1 MKRIG
6 ITGGIGA
13 GKSLVAEI
21 IKAMGYPVYNSDER
35 AKELTDSNP
44 KIKEG
49 LIHLFGEEIYQND
62 TLNKFALAQAIFSD
76 ESLREKVNALIH
88 PIVREDYNLWALAQN
103 NSFVFNESAI
113 LFETGSFKNF
123 DAIILVYAPTELRI
137 KRIMKRDNCSE
148 NEVLK
153 RMNTQFSDEEKYNLT
168 EFRILN
174 DEQIPFLAQIE
185 EIIFSFYKITLPLF

>member
-76 ESLREKVNALIH
+76 DSLREKVNALIH

-103 NSFVFNESAI
+103 NSLVFNESAI
-113 LFETGSFKNF
+113 LFETRSFKNF
-123 DAIILVYAPTELRI
+123 DAIILVYAPKELRI

-153 RMNTQFSDEEKYNLT
+153 RMNSQFSDEEKFQYT
-168 EFRILN
+168 ELRILN
-174 DEQIPFLAQIE
+174 DEKKPLLEQIE
-185 EIIFSFYKITLPLF
+185 KIILKLI

>member
-21 IKAMGYPVYNSDER
+21 IKAMGYPVYNSDDR
-35 AKELTDSNP
+35 AKELTESNP

-62 TLNKFALAQAIFSD
+62 KLNKFALAQAIFSD

-88 PIVREDYNLWALAQN
+88 PIVREDFNLWALAQN
-103 NSFVFNESAI
+103 NSLVFNESAI

-123 DAIILVYAPTELRI
+123 DAIILVYAPKELRI

-153 RMNTQFSDEEKYNLT
+153 RMNSQFSDEEKYQLT
-168 EFRILN
+168 EFRVLN
-174 DEQIPFLAQIE
+174 DEQTPLLVQVE
-185 EIIFSFYKITLPLF
+185 QIIFSFLYPKNG

>member
-35 AKELTDSNP
+35 AKELTESNP

-76 ESLREKVNALIH
+76 ESFREKVNALIH
-88 PIVREDYNLWALAQN
+88 PIVREDFNLWALAQN
-103 NSFVFNESAI
+103 NSLVFNESAI
-113 LFETGSFKNF
+113 LFETGSYKNF
-123 DAIILVYAPTELRI
+123 DAIILVFAPIELRI
-137 KRIMKRDNCSE
+137 QRIMKRDNCSE

-153 RMNTQFSDEEKYNLT
+153 RMNSQFSDEEKYQLT
-168 EFRILN
+168 EFRVLN
-174 DEQIPFLAQIE
+174 DEQTPLLEQVE
-185 EIIFSFYKITLPLF
+185 EIILSFSLS

>member
-35 AKELTDSNP
+35 AKELTESNP
-44 KIKEG
+44 KIKAG

-62 TLNKFALAQAIFSD
+62 KLNKFALAQAIFSD
-76 ESLREKVNALIH
+76 ESVREKVNALIH
-88 PIVREDYNLWALAQN
+88 PIVREDFNLWALAQN
-103 NSFVFNESAI
+103 NSLVFNESAI

-123 DAIILVYAPTELRI
+123 DAIILVYAPKELRI

-153 RMNTQFSDEEKYNLT
+153 RMNAQFSDEEKYQLT
-168 EFRILN
+168 EFRVLN
-174 DEQIPFLAQIE
+174 DEQTPLLEQVEQI
-185 EIIFSFYKITLPLF
+185 ILSFSLS

>member
-88 PIVREDYNLWALAQN
+88 PIVREDFNLWALAQN
-103 NSFVFNESAI
+103 NSLVFNESAI
-113 LFETGSFKNF
+113 LFETRSFKNF
-123 DAIILVYAPTELRI
+123 DAIILVYAPKELRI

-153 RMNTQFSDEEKYNLT
+153 RMNSQFSDEEKYQLT
-168 EFRILN
+168 EFRVLN
-174 DEQIPFLAQIE
+174 DEQTPLLVQVEQI
-185 EIIFSFYKITLPLF
+185 ILNLSLS

>member
-35 AKELTDSNP
+35 AKELTESNP
-44 KIKEG
+44 KIKAG

-62 TLNKFALAQAIFSD
+62 KLNKFALAQAIFSD

-88 PIVREDYNLWALAQN
+88 PIVREDFNLWALAQN
-103 NSFVFNESAI
+103 NSLVFNESAI
-113 LFETGSFKNF
+113 LFETGSFQNF
-123 DAIILVYAPTELRI
+123 DAIILVYAPKELRI

-153 RMNTQFSDEEKYNLT
+153 RMNSQFSDEEKYQLT
-168 EFRILN
+168 EFRVLN
-174 DEQIPFLAQIE
+174 DEQTPLLKQVEQI
-185 EIIFSFYKITLPLF
+185 ILSFSLS

>member
-49 LIHLFGEEIYQND
+49 LIHLFGIEIYQND

-88 PIVREDYNLWALAQN
+88 PIVREDFNLWALAQN
-103 NSFVFNESAI
+103 NSLVFNESAI

-153 RMNTQFSDEEKYNLT
+153 RMNSQFSDEEKYQLT
-168 EFRILN
+168 EFRVLN
-174 DEQIPFLAQIE
+174 DEQTPLLVQVE
-185 EIIFSFYKITLPLF
+185 KIILNVSLS

>member
-35 AKELTDSNP
+35 AKELTESNP

-88 PIVREDYNLWALAQN
+88 PIVREDFNLWALAQN
-103 NSFVFNESAI
+103 NSLVFNESAI
-113 LFETGSFKNF
+113 LFETRSFKNF
-123 DAIILVYAPTELRI
+123 DAIILVYAPKELRI
-137 KRIMKRDNCSE
+137 QRIMKRDNCSE

-153 RMNTQFSDEEKYNLT
+153 RMNSQFSDEEKYQLT
-168 EFRILN
+168 EFRVLN
-174 DEQIPFLAQIE
+174 DEQTPLLKQVEQIILSFL
-185 EIIFSFYKITLPLF
+185 YPKNG

>member
-35 AKELTDSNP
+35 AKELTESNP

-76 ESLREKVNALIH
+76 DSLREKVNTLIH
-88 PIVREDYNLWALAQN
+88 PIVREDFNLWALAQN
-103 NSFVFNESAI
+103 NSLVFNESAI

-123 DAIILVYAPTELRI
+123 DAIILVYAPKELRI
-137 KRIMKRDNCSE
+137 KRIMKRDNCSK

-153 RMNTQFSDEEKYNLT
+153 RMNSQFSDEEKYQLT
-168 EFRILN
+168 EFRVLN
-174 DEQIPFLAQIE
+174 DEQTPLLVQVE
-185 EIIFSFYKITLPLF
+185 KIILNVSLP

>member
-88 PIVREDYNLWALAQN
+88 PIVREDFNLYTLAQN
-103 NSFVFNESAI
+103 AELVFNESAI

-153 RMNTQFSDEEKYNLT
+153 RMNSQFSDEEKYQLT
-168 EFRILN
+168 EFRVLNDGQTPLLVQVEKIILN
-174 DEQIPFLAQIE
+174 LLYP
-185 EIIFSFYKITLPLF
+185 KNG

>member
-35 AKELTDSNP
+35 AKELTESNP

-49 LIHLFGEEIYQND
+49 LIHLFGGEIYQND

-88 PIVREDYNLWALAQN
+88 PIVREDFNLYTLAQN
-103 NSFVFNESAI
+103 AELVFNESAI
-113 LFETGSFKNF
+113 LFETRSFKNF
-123 DAIILVYAPTELRI
+123 DAIILVYAPKEIRI
-137 KRIMKRDNCSE
+137 QRIMKRDNCSE

-153 RMNTQFSDEEKYNLT
+153 RMNSQFSDEEKYQLT
-168 EFRILN
+168 EFRVLN
-174 DEQIPFLAQIE
+174 DEQTPLLVQVE
-185 EIIFSFYKITLPLF
+185 KIILNVSLP

>member
-49 LIHLFGEEIYQND
+49 LIHLFGEEIYQNG

-88 PIVREDYNLWALAQN
+88 PIVREDFNLWALAQN
-103 NSFVFNESAI
+103 NSLVFNESAI

-123 DAIILVYAPTELRI
+123 DAIILVYAPIELRI

-153 RMNTQFSDEEKYNLT
+153 RMNSQFSDEEKYQLT
-168 EFRILN
+168 EFRVLN
-174 DEQIPFLAQIE
+174 DEQTPLLVQVE
-185 EIIFSFYKITLPLF
+185 KIILNLSLS

>member
-35 AKELTDSNP
+35 AKELMESNP

-49 LIHLFGEEIYQND
+49 LIHLFGVEIYQND
-62 TLNKFALAQAIFSD
+62 KLNKFALAQAIFSD
-76 ESLREKVNALIH
+76 ESQREKVNALIH
-88 PIVREDYNLWALAQN
+88 PIVREDFNLWALVQN
-103 NSFVFNESAI
+103 NSLVFNESAI
-113 LFETGSFKNF
+113 LFETGSFKKF
-123 DAIILVYAPTELRI
+123 DAIILVYAPKELRI

-153 RMNTQFSDEEKYNLT
+153 RMNSQFSDEEKYQLT
-168 EFRILN
+168 EFRVLN
-174 DEQIPFLAQIE
+174 DEQTPILEQVE
-185 EIIFSFYKITLPLF
+185 EIILSFSLS

>member
-35 AKELTDSNP
+35 AKELTESNP

-49 LIHLFGEEIYQND
+49 LIHLFGEEIYQNG

-88 PIVREDYNLWALAQN
+88 PIVREDFNLWALAQN
-103 NSFVFNESAI
+103 NSLVFNESAI
-113 LFETGSFKNF
+113 LFETGSFKKF

-153 RMNTQFSDEEKYNLT
+153 RMNSQFSDEEKYQLT
-168 EFRILN
+168 EFRVLN
-174 DEQIPFLAQIE
+174 DEQTPLLVQVEKIILSFL
-185 EIIFSFYKITLPLF
+185 YPKNG

>member
-35 AKELTDSNP
+35 AKELTESNP

-62 TLNKFALAQAIFSD
+62 KLNKFALAQAIFSD

-88 PIVREDYNLWALAQN
+88 PIVREDFNLWALAQN
-103 NSFVFNESAI
+103 NYLVFNESAI

-153 RMNTQFSDEEKYNLT
+153 RMNSQFSDEDKYQLT
-168 EFRILN
+168 EFRVLN
-174 DEQIPFLAQIE
+174 DEQTPLLEQVEQI
-185 EIIFSFYKITLPLF
+185 ILSFSLS

>member
-35 AKELTDSNP
+35 AKELTESNP

-88 PIVREDYNLWALAQN
+88 PIVREDFNLWALAQN
-103 NSFVFNESAI
+103 NSLVFNESAI

-123 DAIILVYAPTELRI
+123 DAIILVYAPKEIRI
-137 KRIMKRDNCSE
+137 QRIMKRDNCSE

-153 RMNTQFSDEEKYNLT
+153 RMNSQFSDEEKYQLT
-168 EFRILN
+168 EFRVLN
-174 DEQIPFLAQIE
+174 DEQTPLLEQVEQIILSFL
-185 EIIFSFYKITLPLF
+185 YPKNG

>member
-49 LIHLFGEEIYQND
+49 LIHLFGEEIYQNG

-88 PIVREDYNLWALAQN
+88 PIVREDFNLWALAQN
-103 NSFVFNESAI
+103 NSLVFNESAI

-123 DAIILVYAPTELRI
+123 DAIILVYAPKELRI

-153 RMNTQFSDEEKYNLT
+153 RMNSQFSDEEKYQLT
-168 EFRILN
+168 EFRVLN
-174 DEQIPFLAQIE
+174 DEQTPLLVQVE
-185 EIIFSFYKITLPLF
+185 KIILNLSLS

>member
-35 AKELTDSNP
+35 AKELTETNP

-49 LIHLFGEEIYQND
+49 LIHLFGGEIYQND

-76 ESLREKVNALIH
+76 DSLREKVNALIH
-88 PIVREDYNLWALAQN
+88 PIVREDFNLWALAQN
-103 NSFVFNESAI
+103 NSLVFNESAI

-123 DAIILVYAPTELRI
+123 DAIILVYAPKEIRI
-137 KRIMKRDNCSE
+137 QRIMKRDNCSE

-153 RMNTQFSDEEKYNLT
+153 RMNSQFSDEEKYQLT
-168 EFRILN
+168 EFRVLN
-174 DEQIPFLAQIE
+174 DEQTPLLVQVE
-185 EIIFSFYKITLPLF
+185 KIILNVSLS

>member
-44 KIKEG
+44 KIKAG

-62 TLNKFALAQAIFSD
+62 KLNKFALAQAIFSD
-76 ESLREKVNALIH
+76 DSQREKVNALIH
-88 PIVREDYNLWALAQN
+88 PIVREDFNLWALAQN
-103 NSFVFNESAI
+103 NSLVFNESAI
-113 LFETGSFKNF
+113 LFETGSFKIF

-153 RMNTQFSDEEKYNLT
+153 RINSQFSDEEKYELT
-168 EFRILN
+168 GFRVLN
-174 DEQIPFLAQIE
+174 DEQTPILEQVEQI
-185 EIIFSFYKITLPLF
+185 ILSFSLS

>member
-35 AKELTDSNP
+35 AKELTESNP

-88 PIVREDYNLWALAQN
+88 PIVREDFNLWALAQN
-103 NSFVFNESAI
+103 NSLVFNESAI

-123 DAIILVYAPTELRI
+123 DAIILVYAPKELRI

-153 RMNTQFSDEEKYNLT
+153 RMNSQFTDEEKYQLT
-168 EFRILN
+168 EFRVLN
-174 DEQIPFLAQIE
+174 DEQTPLLVQVE
-185 EIIFSFYKITLPLF
+185 KIILNLSLS

>member
-21 IKAMGYPVYNSDER
+21 IKVMGYPVYNSDER
-35 AKELTDSNP
+35 AKELTESNP

-62 TLNKFALAQAIFSD
+62 KLNKFALAQAIFSD
-76 ESLREKVNALIH
+76 DSLREKVNALIH
-88 PIVREDYNLWALAQN
+88 PIVREDFNLWALAQN
-103 NSFVFNESAI
+103 NTLVFNESAI

-123 DAIILVYAPTELRI
+123 DAVILVYAPKELRI

-153 RMNTQFSDEEKYNLT
+153 RMNSQFSDEEKYQLT
-168 EFRILN
+168 EFRVLN
-174 DEQIPFLAQIE
+174 DEQIPLLKQVEQI
-185 EIIFSFYKITLPLF
+185 ILSFSLS

>member
-35 AKELTDSNP
+35 AKELTESNP

-49 LIHLFGEEIYQND
+49 LIHLFGEEIYQNG

-88 PIVREDYNLWALAQN
+88 PIVREDFNLWALAQN
-103 NSFVFNESAI
+103 NSLVFNESAI

-123 DAIILVYAPTELRI
+123 DAIILVYAPKELRI

-153 RMNTQFSDEEKYNLT
+153 RMNSQFSDEEKYQLT
-168 EFRILN
+168 EFRVLN
-174 DEQIPFLAQIE
+174 DEQTPLLVQVE
-185 EIIFSFYKITLPLF
+185 KIILNVSLS

>member
-49 LIHLFGEEIYQND
+49 LIHLFGIEIYQND
-62 TLNKFALAQAIFSD
+62 TLNKFALAQAIFSN

-88 PIVREDYNLWALAQN
+88 PIVREDFNLWALAQN
-103 NSFVFNESAI
+103 NSLGFNESAI

-123 DAIILVYAPTELRI
+123 DAIILVYAPKELRI

-153 RMNTQFSDEEKYNLT
+153 RMNSQFSDEEKYQLT
-168 EFRILN
+168 EFRVLN
-174 DEQIPFLAQIE
+174 DEQTPLLEQVEQIILSFL
-185 EIIFSFYKITLPLF
+185 YPKNG

>member
-35 AKELTDSNP
+35 AKELTESNP

-88 PIVREDYNLWALAQN
+88 PIVREDFNLWALAQN
-103 NSFVFNESAI
+103 NSLVFNESAI

-123 DAIILVYAPTELRI
+123 DAIILVYAPKELRI

-153 RMNTQFSDEEKYNLT
+153 RMNSQFSDEEKYELT
-168 EFRILN
+168 EFRVLN
-174 DEQIPFLAQIE
+174 DEQTPLLKQVEQI
-185 EIIFSFYKITLPLF
+185 ILSFSLS

>member
-21 IKAMGYPVYNSDER
+21 IKAMDYPVYNSDER

-62 TLNKFALAQAIFSD
+62 KLNKFALAQAIFSD

-88 PIVREDYNLWALAQN
+88 PIVREDLNLWSLAQN
-103 NSFVFNESAI
+103 NSLVFNESAI

-123 DAIILVYAPTELRI
+123 DAIILVYAPEELRI

-153 RMNTQFSDEEKYNLT
+153 RMNSQFSDEEKYQLT
-168 EFRILN
+168 EFRVLN
-174 DEQIPFLAQIE
+174 DEQTPLLVQVE
-185 EIIFSFYKITLPLF
+185 QIIFSFLYPKNG

>member
-35 AKELTDSNP
+35 AKELTESNP

-103 NSFVFNESAI
+103 NSLVFNESAI
-113 LFETGSFKNF
+113 LFETGAFKNF
-123 DAIILVYAPTELRI
+123 DAIILVHAPTALRI
-137 KRIMKRDNCSE
+137 KRIIKRDNCTE
-148 NEVLK
+148 KEVIY
-153 RMNTQFSDEEKYNLT
+153 RMNSQFSDEEKYQLT
-168 EFRILN
+168 ESRVLN
-174 DEQIPFLAQIE
+174 DEQTPLLVQVE
-185 EIIFSFYKITLPLF
+185 KIILNLSLS

>member
-35 AKELTDSNP
+35 AKELTESNP

-88 PIVREDYNLWALAQN
+88 PIVREDFNLWTLAQN
-103 NSFVFNESAI
+103 NSLVFNESAI

-123 DAIILVYAPTELRI
+123 DAIILVYAPKELRI

-153 RMNTQFSDEEKYNLT
+153 RMNSQFSDEEKYQLT
-168 EFRILN
+168 EFRVLN
-174 DEQIPFLAQIE
+174 DEQTPLLVQVEQIILSFL
-185 EIIFSFYKITLPLF
+185 YPKNG

>member
-44 KIKEG
+44 KIKAG
-49 LIHLFGEEIYQND
+49 LIHLFGIEIYQND
-62 TLNKFALAQAIFSD
+62 KLNKFALAQAIFSD
-76 ESLREKVNALIH
+76 ESLRENVNALIH

-103 NSFVFNESAI
+103 NSLVFNESAI
-113 LFETGSFKNF
+113 LFETGSYKNF
-123 DAIILVYAPTELRI
+123 DAIILVFAPIELRI
-137 KRIMKRDNCSE
+137 QRIMKRDNCSE

-153 RMNTQFSDEEKYNLT
+153 RMNSQFSDEEKYQLT
-168 EFRILN
+168 EFRVLN
-174 DEQIPFLAQIE
+174 DEQTPLLVQVE
-185 EIIFSFYKITLPLF
+185 KIILNLSLS

>member
-35 AKELTDSNP
+35 AKELTESNP

-88 PIVREDYNLWALAQN
+88 PIVREDFNLWALAQN
-103 NSFVFNESAI
+103 NSLVFNESAI

-123 DAIILVYAPTELRI
+123 DAIILVYAPKELRI

-153 RMNTQFSDEEKYNLT
+153 RMNSQFSDEEKYQLT
-168 EFRILN
+168 EFRVLN
-174 DEQIPFLAQIE
+174 DEQTPLLVQVE
-185 EIIFSFYKITLPLF
+185 KIILNLSLS

>member
-49 LIHLFGEEIYQND
+49 LIHLFGEEIYQNG

-88 PIVREDYNLWALAQN
+88 PIVREDFNLWALAQN
-103 NSFVFNESAI
+103 NSLVFNESAI

-123 DAIILVYAPTELRI
+123 DAIILVYAPKELRI

-153 RMNTQFSDEEKYNLT
+153 RMNSQFSDEEKYQLT
-168 EFRILN
+168 EFRVLN
-174 DEQIPFLAQIE
+174 DEQTPLLVQVE
-185 EIIFSFYKITLPLF
+185 KIILNVSLP

>member
-35 AKELTDSNP
+35 AKELTESNP

-88 PIVREDYNLWALAQN
+88 PIVREDFNLWALAQN
-103 NSFVFNESAI
+103 NSLVFNESAI

-123 DAIILVYAPTELRI
+123 DAIILVYASKELRI

-153 RMNTQFSDEEKYNLT
+153 RMNSQFSDEEKYQLT
-168 EFRILN
+168 EFRVLN
-174 DEQIPFLAQIE
+174 DEQTPLLVQVE
-185 EIIFSFYKITLPLF
+185 KIILNLSLS

>member
-35 AKELTDSNP
+35 AKELTEINP

-49 LIHLFGEEIYQND
+49 LILLFGEEIYQND

-88 PIVREDYNLWALAQN
+88 PIVREDFNLWALAQN
-103 NSFVFNESAI
+103 NSLVFNESAI

-123 DAIILVYAPTELRI
+123 DAIILVYAPKELRI

-153 RMNTQFSDEEKYNLT
+153 RMNSQFSDEEKYQLT
-168 EFRILN
+168 EFRVLN
-174 DEQIPFLAQIE
+174 DEQTPLLEQVEQIILSFL
-185 EIIFSFYKITLPLF
+185 YPKNG

>member
-35 AKELTDSNP
+35 AKELTEQDP

-76 ESLREKVNALIH
+76 ESLRENVNALIH
-88 PIVREDYNLWALAQN
+88 PIVREDFNLWALAQN
-103 NSFVFNESAI
+103 NALVFNESAI

-153 RMNTQFSDEEKYNLT
+153 RMNSQYSDEEKYQLT
-168 EFRILN
+168 EFRIVN
-174 DEQIPFLAQIE
+174 DGQTPLLKQVEQIILS
-185 EIIFSFYKITLPLF
+185 FSLS

>member
-35 AKELTDSNP
+35 AKELTESNP
-44 KIKEG
+44 KIKEA

-88 PIVREDYNLWALAQN
+88 PIVREDFNLWALAQN
-103 NSFVFNESAI
+103 NSLVFNESAI

-123 DAIILVYAPTELRI
+123 DAIILVYAPKEIRI

-153 RMNTQFSDEEKYNLT
+153 RMNSQFSDEEKYQLT
-168 EFRILN
+168 EFRVLN
-174 DEQIPFLAQIE
+174 DEQTPLLAQVE
-185 EIIFSFYKITLPLF
+185 QIILSFLYPKNG

>member
-35 AKELTDSNP
+35 AKELTESNP

-62 TLNKFALAQAIFSD
+62 KLNKFALAQAIFSD

-88 PIVREDYNLWALAQN
+88 PIVREDFNLWALAQN
-103 NSFVFNESAI
+103 NSLVFNESAI
-113 LFETGSFKNF
+113 LFETGSFKKF

-153 RMNTQFSDEEKYNLT
+153 RMNSQFSDEEKYQLT
-168 EFRILN
+168 EFRVLN
-174 DEQIPFLAQIE
+174 DEQTPLLEQVEQI
-185 EIIFSFYKITLPLF
+185 ILNVSLS

>member
-21 IKAMGYPVYNSDER
+21 IKAMDYPVYNSDER

-62 TLNKFALAQAIFSD
+62 KLNKFALAQAIFSD

-88 PIVREDYNLWALAQN
+88 PIVREDFNLWVLAQN
-103 NSFVFNESAI
+103 NSLVFNESAI

-123 DAIILVYAPTELRI
+123 DAIILVYAPEELRI

-153 RMNTQFSDEEKYNLT
+153 KMNSQFSDEEKYQLT
-168 EFRILN
+168 EFRVLN
-174 DEQIPFLAQIE
+174 DEQTPLLKQVEQI
-185 EIIFSFYKITLPLF
+185 ILSFSLS

>member
-35 AKELTDSNP
+35 AKELTESNP

-49 LIHLFGEEIYQND
+49 LIHLFGIEIYQND
-62 TLNKFALAQAIFSD
+62 KLNKFALAQAIFSD
-76 ESLREKVNALIH
+76 DSLREKGNALIH
-88 PIVREDYNLWALAQN
+88 PIVREDFNLWALAQN
-103 NSFVFNESAI
+103 NALVFNESAI

-123 DAIILVYAPTELRI
+123 DAIILVYAPAELRI

-153 RMNTQFSDEEKYNLT
+153 RMNSQFSDEEKYQLT
-168 EFRILN
+168 EFRVLN
-174 DEQIPFLAQIE
+174 DEKTPLLKQVEQIILS
-185 EIIFSFYKITLPLF
+185 FSLS

>member
-35 AKELTDSNP
+35 AKELTESNP
-44 KIKEG
+44 KIQAG
-49 LIHLFGEEIYQND
+49 LIHLFGEEIYQNG

-88 PIVREDYNLWALAQN
+88 PIVREDLNLWSLAQN
-103 NSFVFNESAI
+103 NSLVFNESAI

-123 DAIILVYAPTELRI
+123 DAIILVYAPEELRI

-153 RMNTQFSDEEKYNLT
+153 RMNSQFSDEEKYQLT
-168 EFRILN
+168 EFRVLN
-174 DEQIPFLAQIE
+174 DEQTPLLKQVEQI
-185 EIIFSFYKITLPLF
+185 ILSFSLS

>member
-35 AKELTDSNP
+35 AKELTESNP

-49 LIHLFGEEIYQND
+49 LIHLFGEEIYQNG

-88 PIVREDYNLWALAQN
+88 PIVREDFNLWALAQN
-103 NSFVFNESAI
+103 NSLVFNESAI

-123 DAIILVYAPTELRI
+123 DAIILVYAPKELRI

-153 RMNTQFSDEEKYNLT
+153 RMNSQFSDEEKYQLT
-168 EFRILN
+168 EFRVLN
-174 DEQIPFLAQIE
+174 DEQTPLLVQVE
-185 EIIFSFYKITLPLF
+185 KIILNVSLP